1 MFQPKAKKPSVQEV
15 SQRVDQSM
23 ARPGPSVRAEDLSQA
38 PFAGNIDLI
47 APTKYRY
54 ITCVLLSE
62 QHVKFT
68 HKDSVDR
75 VELLAECNLIR
86 TGQTWRYR
94 CLQST

>member
-1 MFQPKAKKPSVQEV
+1 MVPNTAGVDFQALEEYSVANCTEALLTMFQSKAKKPSVQEV

-54 ITCVLLSE
+54 AS
-62 QHVKFT
+62 H
-68 HKDSVDR
+68 VDR
-75 VELLAECNLIR
+75 KLAR
-86 TGQTWRYR
+86 QT
-94 CLQST
+94 LG